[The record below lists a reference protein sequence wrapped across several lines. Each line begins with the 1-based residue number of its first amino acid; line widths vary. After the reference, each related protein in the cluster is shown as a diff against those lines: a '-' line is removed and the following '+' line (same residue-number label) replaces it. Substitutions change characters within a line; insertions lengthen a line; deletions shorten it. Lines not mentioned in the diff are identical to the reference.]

1 MFKPFQQGLL
11 VKPVG
16 ENVPVLELVEVFFSG
31 FGFGKVFAQ
40 KADAFAFQNFV
51 EQRPF
56 AAKHQLLLPVSFQ
69 EHDLSVDGGLIA
81 AHFAQGICKSLP
93 VGALVLNQS
102 AEHRLSFKLIG
113 GMAQNIRSGII
124 DKGNFE
130 IFIDLEV
137 NVAVRLAGIALLSVV
152 FLNQFFEG
160 PAGLPD
166 FVAQDENVCRQHQD
180 DCGQ

>member
-1 MFKPFQQGLL
+1 
-11 VKPVG
+11 
-16 ENVPVLELVEVFFSG
+16 
-31 FGFGKVFAQ
+31 
-40 KADAFAFQNFV
+40 
-51 EQRPF
+51 
-56 AAKHQLLLPVSFQ
+56 
-69 EHDLSVDGGLIA
+69 
-81 AHFAQGICKSLP
+81 
-93 VGALVLNQS
+93 
-102 AEHRLSFKLIG
+102 
-113 GMAQNIRSGII
+113 MAQNIRSGII